1 MKKYLAV
8 LLLLVAPIT
17 AWAGTVKYNGYL
29 ANESGLAYAKTFPLP
44 MNQVQADNVSFQLT
58 WSTANP
64 AAVPFTDGSV
74 AVGKITV
81 SSSPA
86 KGISGETVCIS
97 NICFS
102 DGNQWTHDPLGFS
115 SGTAISITNAIN
127 ASPLNAVLIATVPT
141 NGTIIYTTTTV
152 NGSSAN
158 FALFSSSNSALGLTT
173 LVSSTT
179 AGVAI
184 GTLSGGTN
192 SAYTLVGG
200 SATIISSTNTF
211 GSQTQTGMVGLE
223 VVYSTTSGNTTIS
236 PLVWGTTYYVIPVS
250 PVAFGLA
257 TTSANAQAGI
267 FIVLKSSTSNTT
279 ANAFKL
285 SPEAYSGT
293 ATGIFQASNDGFNY
307 TQYPGQGVYTFTP
320 VFPSSTTAVD
330 FGQSGYSWIRF
341 NMNTPPTQGGL
352 AIQIIPNAKNSGL

>member
-29 ANESGLAYAKTFPLP
+29 ANEAGLTYTKAYPLP

-64 AAVPFTDGSV
+64 LAVPFTDGSV
-74 AVGKITV
+74 ATGKITV

-86 KGISGETVCIS
+86 QGISGETVCIS

-115 SGTAISITNAIN
+115 SGTALSITNAIN
-127 ASPLNAVLIATVPT
+127 ASPLNTVLVASVPA
-141 NGTIIYTTTTV
+141 NGTVIFTTSTIVGTA
-152 NGSSAN
+152 AN

-173 LVSSTT
+173 LISSTT
-179 AGVAI
+179 AGVAT
-184 GTLSGGTN
+184 GTMSGGTN

-200 SATIISSTNTF
+200 SATILSSTNTF
-211 GSQTQTGMVGLE
+211 GSQTQTGMVGFE
-223 VVYSTTSGNTTIS
+223 VLYTTTSGNTALI
-236 PLVWGTTYYVIPVS
+236 PLINATTYYVIPVS
-250 PVAFGLA
+250 PAAFGLA
-257 TTSANAQAGI
+257 TTSANAQAGK
-267 FIVLKSSTSNTT
+267 FIVFTSSTAKTT
-279 ANAFKL
+279 ADGFL
-285 SPEAYSGT
+285 LTPEAYSGN
-293 ATGIFQASNDGFNY
+293 ASGLWQVSNDGVNWA
-307 TQYPGQGVYTFTP
+307 GVTTSSQTFTP

-330 FGQSGYSWIRF
+330 FGLMDYSWIRF
-341 NMNTPPTQGGL
+341 NVAVPPTQGGL
-352 AIQIIPNAKNSGL
+352 QLQIIPNAKNSGL